1 MPRDTQQ
8 TLMPSVLDRLI
19 DTAMQDGAAR
29 PWYGLEQM
37 VDAVQRDLE
46 DLLNTRQSHD
56 ETAHEF
62 PEVERSMATYGL
74 PDLTALTAV
83 TSHQREQIGRSIE
96 EVVQRFE
103 PRLKQVRAVLQDGGD
118 NKLRSLRYRL
128 EAKLNVDP
136 APEVA
141 FDTTLELST
150 GYYSVKSTAT

>member
-1 MPRDTQQ
+1 MPRDTQ
-8 TLMPSVLDRLI
+8 TPLMPSVLDRLI
-19 DTAMQDGAAR
+19 DAAMDNGAR
-29 PWYGLEQM
+29 PWYGLDQM

-46 DLLNTRQSHD
+46 ELLNTRQSHD
-56 ETAHEF
+56 ETVREF
-62 PEVERSMATYGL
+62 PEVEHSMATYGL

-96 EVVQRFE
+96 EVVQRLE
-103 PRLKQVRAVLQDGGD
+103 PRLKQVHAVLLNSGD

-141 FDTTLELST
+141 FDTTLELAT
-150 GYYSVKSTAT
+150 GYYSVKATAT